1 MKKTISIALALL
13 MIVSLF
19 ACMQVSAFAAD
30 EADESE
36 IAQVKK
42 AGKLVVGIT
51 DFEPMDYKDTDG
63 SWIGFDADLATAF
76 AYALGVDVEF
86 VEIDW
91 DNKILELN
99 NKSIDCIWN
108 GMTLTDEV
116 TAAADCSNPY
126 MCNAQ
131 VIVVKADAA
140 EKYASVKDMKD
151 LVFAVEAGSAGEAAV
166 KELGY
171 KATPVQTQAQ
181 ALLEVNAGTSD
192 AAVIDLLM
200 AAAMTGEG
208 TDYANLTYTFSLN
221 EEEYGVAM
229 RQGSDLVDALNAFFA
244 FSYVAGNLDELAED
258 YGLGGSV
265 IAQ

>member
-1 MKKTISIALALL
+1 MKKTLSIALSLL

-19 ACMQVSAFAAD
+19 ACMTVSAFA
-30 EADESE
+30 EDESE
-36 IAQVKK
+36 IAQVKES
-42 AGKLVVGIT
+42 GKLVVGIT
-51 DFEPMDYKDTDG
+51 DFEPMDYKGPDG

-76 AYALGVDVEF
+76 ADALGVDVEF

-116 TAAADCSNPY
+116 MAAADCSNPY
-126 MCNAQ
+126 MRNAQ
-131 VIVVKADAA
+131 VVVVKADVA
-140 EKYASVKDMKD
+140 EEFESIEDMAD

-166 KELGY
+166 EELGY
-171 KATPVQTQAQ
+171 EATPVQTQAQ

-200 AAAMTGEG
+200 AVAMTDEG

-229 RQGSDLVDALNAFFA
+229 RQDSDLVDALNAFFA
-244 FSYVAGNLDELAED
+244 FSYVAGNMDELAEE
-258 YGLGGSV
+258 YGLTGSV

>member
-1 MKKTISIALALL
+1 MKKILSIALTLV
-13 MIVSLF
+13 MILSLF
-19 ACMQVSAFAAD
+19 AGMQVSAFAVD
-30 EADESE
+30 EQSDLAY
-36 IAQVKK
+36 VKEN
-42 AGKLVVGIT
+42 GKLVVGIT

-76 AYALGVDVEF
+76 ANALGVDVEF
-86 VEIDW
+86 IEIDW

-116 TAAADCSNPY
+116 MAAADCSNAY
-126 MCNAQ
+126 MLNAQ
-131 VIVVKADAA
+131 VIVIKADAA
-140 EKYASVKDMKD
+140 EKYKAVEDMKG

-166 KELGY
+166 QELGY
-171 KATPVQTQAQ
+171 EATPVQTQAQ

-200 AAAMTGEG
+200 AVAMTGEG

-229 RQGSDLVDALNAFFA
+229 RKDSDLVDALNAYFA
-244 FSYVAGNLDELAED
+244 FAYAAGIMDELADE
-258 YGLGGSV
+258 YGLTGSV

>member
-1 MKKTISIALALL
+1 MKKVLSIALTLL

-30 EADESE
+30 DAEESE
-36 IAQVKK
+36 IAAVKK
-42 AGKLVVGIT
+42 NGKLVVGIT
-51 DFEPMDYKDTDG
+51 DFEPMDYKDADG
-63 SWIGFDADLATAF
+63 KWIGFDAEMATEF

-86 VEIDW
+86 IEIDW

-116 TAAADCSNPY
+116 MAAADCSNPY
-126 MCNAQ
+126 MRNAQ
-131 VIVVKADAA
+131 VVVVKADAA
-140 EKYASVKDMKD
+140 EKYESVEDMKD

-166 KELGY
+166 SELGY
-171 KATPVQTQAQ
+171 EATPVQTQAQ

-229 RQGSDLVDALNAFFA
+229 RQGSDLVEALDAFFKFA
-244 FSYVAGNLDELAED
+244 YVAGNMDELADD
-258 YGLGGSV
+258 YGLTGSV
-265 IAQ
+265 VEQ